1 MPKPMLTDDYII
13 RMINQAIDVLIRVI
27 NLKASGE
34 YQQAQQLIEQ
44 SLEQLIGLRIDLIQ
58 SLDDQNILGT
68 LSMNG
73 IPDANRILL
82 VADLFKEEGDVLASQ
97 NMVTSS
103 IRSYQ
108 RALYFYLIYENS
120 TNPTDATILKGNI
133 EFLANALEYIN
144 CQIETELMLSDY
156 FERIGYYSKG
166 YKVLEKLS
174 KVPGFQDEAITQR
187 IDYLER
193 ISKQQPSRESI
204 NEWMSKEEILQ
215 EVAILKGEKGS

>member
-1 MPKPMLTDDYII
+1 
-13 RMINQAIDVLIRVI
+13 MINQAIDVLIRVI

-73 IPDANRILL
+73 IPDGNRILL

-215 EVAILKGEKGS
+215 EIAILKGEKGS

>member
-144 CQIETELMLSDY
+144 CQLETELMLSDY

-174 KVPGFQDEAITQR
+174 KVPGFQGEAITQR

>member
-44 SLEQLIGLRIDLIQ
+44 SLEQLIGLRIDLLQ

-73 IPDANRILL
+73 IPDGNRILL

-174 KVPGFQDEAITQR
+174 KVPGFQGEAITQR

-215 EVAILKGEKGS
+215 EIAILKGE

>member
-215 EVAILKGEKGS
+215 EIAILKGEKGS

>member
-44 SLEQLIGLRIDLIQ
+44 SLEQLIGLRIDLLQ

-215 EVAILKGEKGS
+215 EIAILKGEKGS

>member
-44 SLEQLIGLRIDLIQ
+44 SLEQLIGLRIDLLQ

-174 KVPGFQDEAITQR
+174 KVPGFQGEAITQR

-215 EVAILKGEKGS
+215 EIAILKGEKGS

>member
-174 KVPGFQDEAITQR
+174 KVPGFQGEAITQR

>member
-13 RMINQAIDVLIRVI
+13 RMINQAIDVLIRVV

-44 SLEQLIGLRIDLIQ
+44 SLEQLIGLRIDLLQ

-68 LSMNG
+68 LSING

-108 RALYFYLIYENS
+108 RALYFYLVYENTTS
-120 TNPTDATILKGNI
+120 PTDGTILKRNI
-133 EFLANALEYIN
+133 EFLAEALEDIH
-144 CQIETELMLSDY
+144 CQIETEVMLSDY

-166 YKVLEKLS
+166 YQVLEKLS
-174 KVPGFQDEAITQR
+174 KVPGFQGEAITLR
-187 IDYLER
+187 IGYLER
-193 ISKQQPSRESI
+193 LSQQQPSRESI
-204 NEWMSKEEILQ
+204 NEWMSKEEIIQ
-215 EVAILKGEKGS
+215 EIAILKGEKGL

>member
-44 SLEQLIGLRIDLIQ
+44 SLEQLIGLRIDLLQ

-174 KVPGFQDEAITQR
+174 KVPGFQGEAITQR

>member
-44 SLEQLIGLRIDLIQ
+44 SLEQLIGLRIDLLQ

-68 LSMNG
+68 LSING

-215 EVAILKGEKGS
+215 EIAILKGEKGS

>member
-44 SLEQLIGLRIDLIQ
+44 SLEQLIGLRIDLLQ

-82 VADLFKEEGDVLASQ
+82 VADLFKEEGDVLTSQ

-204 NEWMSKEEILQ
+204 NEWMSKEEIMQ
-215 EVAILKGEKGS
+215 EIAILKGEKGS